1 MSTADDLRDF
11 YSICEACGRMGHD
24 PVLPEWPTDKQCA
37 VCLPSRFRVASRETA
52 HVLDRW
58 AKRRAEQVK
67 P

>member
-1 MSTADDLRDF
+1 MTTADYLRDF

-24 PVLPEWPTDKQCA
+24 RVLPEWPGDKQCGK
-37 VCLPSRFRVASRETA
+37 CLSLRMRVASRETA

-58 AKRRAEQVK
+58 AKRREEQVK